1 MRRFIYLDVDTLNSY
16 IAQIFDG
23 LIKTQEIEE
32 KSSATKETDDK
43 VAADGRGSLGFKLFG
58 KGIEADL
65 GLGFQHVRGESD
77 TELVGDVQT
86 KILHDNA
93 FEHLMQYLEENKMFQ
108 SKEIGAFVLLEDYFY
123 IVDLN
128 YYERLFGNESFMEMI
143 KKNEMQKKDQDLDL
157 QMEEEL
163 LENTEDEKRKKEIK
177 KEYQK
182 LKHENKS
189 LINQEYNNIKSV
201 LEVLISAIPYA
212 RTMCI
217 ANNMVVLNEKYMRDI
232 ADMTS
237 FKYGGKIKVLGY
249 ITNRIG
255 DESFIDELPEIA
267 AVGTAMNE
275 VMLSFFTNQDMLNIV
290 HPIAI
295 YYE

>member
-1 MRRFIYLDVDTLNSY
+1 MRRFVYLDIDTLNSY

-32 KSSATKETDDK
+32 KSSTTNETENK
-43 VAADGRGSLGFKLFG
+43 VSADGRGGLGFKLFG
-58 KGIEADL
+58 KGLEADL
-65 GLGFQHVRGESD
+65 GLGLQHARGVSD

-93 FEHLMQYLEENKMFQ
+93 FEHLMQYLEGNKMLQ
-108 SKEIGAFVLLEDYFY
+108 SKEVGAFVLLEDYFY

-128 YYERLFGNESFMEMI
+128 YYERLFGNESFIKMI
-143 KKNEMQKKDQDLDL
+143 KNDEIQKRKQTLDHQMEEVLENSEDEKQKKD
-157 QMEEEL
+157 
-163 LENTEDEKRKKEIK
+163 IK
-177 KEYQK
+177 KKYQK
-182 LKHENKS
+182 LKHDAES
-189 LINQEYNNIKSV
+189 LVNQEYDNIKSILAV
-201 LEVLISAIPYA
+201 LVSAIPYA

-217 ANNMVVLNEKYMRDI
+217 ANNMIVLNEKHMRDT

-255 DESFIDELPEIA
+255 DRAFVDELPDIA
-267 AVGTAMNE
+267 TVGTAINE
-275 VMLSFFTNQDMLNIV
+275 VMLSFFTNHDTLNIV

>member
-1 MRRFIYLDVDTLNSY
+1 MRRFVYLDTDTLNSY

-32 KSSATKETDDK
+32 KSSTAKETGNK
-43 VAADGRGSLGFKLFG
+43 VTADGKGDLGFKLFG

-65 GLGFQHVRGESD
+65 GLGFQHTRGGTD
-77 TELVGDVQT
+77 TELVGDVKT

-93 FEHLMQYLEENKMFQ
+93 FEHLMQYLEENEMFQ
-108 SKEIGAFVLLEDYFY
+108 SEEIGAFVLLENYFY
-123 IVDLN
+123 IVDLS
-128 YYERLFGNESFMEMI
+128 YYERLFSNESFIEMI
-143 KKNEMQKKDQDLDL
+143 KKEEELKNKQKLDL

-163 LENTEDEKRKKEIK
+163 SENKEDEKRKKEIK
-177 KEYQK
+177 KKYQK
-182 LKHENKS
+182 KAHEAES
-189 LINQEYNNIKSV
+189 LVNQEYNNIRSI
-201 LEVLISAIPYA
+201 LEVLVSAIPYA

-217 ANNMVVLNEKYMRDI
+217 ANNMVVLNEKYMRDMV
-232 ADMTS
+232 DMTS

-255 DESFIDELPEIA
+255 DKSLIDGLPDIA

-275 VMLSFFTNQDMLNIV
+275 IMLSFFTNQDNLNIV